1 VIEREAKLAI
11 IGERPGAVADEIAAL
26 ATLAGHPLVPAGTVA
41 LRDVYLDTPAG
52 ALRARGDSLR
62 VRIADGQA
70 FVTLKGGGREA
81 EPGVIER
88 EELELSWSDEA
99 YARLL
104 DILAERG
111 ISLRRVA
118 VEGDPVFVLLTSD
131 LAQIQERE
139 TSRRIRHVDGPGAP
153 IAELAIDEVIY
164 RLAAG
169 PARHHEVE
177 IEAKAP
183 AGGPYLPRAVKALRA
198 RFGSTLTSW
207 PYGKLAT
214 GLAIARLLA
223 AGEAGVLVAGD
234 QLTAAAYPRLAEM
247 LSREPAPPG
256 DG

>member
-26 ATLAGHPLVPAGTVA
+26 PELAGRRIDPPGTVA

-52 ALRARGDSLR
+52 ALRVRGDSLR
-62 VRIADGQA
+62 IRVSDGRA
-70 FVTLKGGGREA
+70 FLTLKGRGREV

-88 EELELSWSDEA
+88 DELETPWSDAA

-104 DILAERG
+104 EILTARG
-111 ISLRRVA
+111 ISLRRA
-118 VEGDPVFVLLTSD
+118 EAGGDPVSVLRASG
-131 LAQIQERE
+131 LARIQERE
-139 TSRRIRHVDGPGAP
+139 TSRRIRHVDGAGAP
-153 IAELAIDEVIY
+153 IAELAIDEVTY
-164 RLAAG
+164 RLDAG
-169 PARHHEVE
+169 PVRHHEVE

-183 AGGPYLPRAVKALRA
+183 EGAPYLPRAVAGLHA
-198 RFGSTLTSW
+198 RFGSALLPW

-214 GLAIARLLA
+214 GLALARLLTA
-223 AGEAGVLVAGD
+223 DDARALVAGG
-234 QLTAAAYPRLAEM
+234 QLVAAAYLRLAEM